1 MFIHKLRKPIIE
13 VLWCTRLNTSLP
25 CLTDTQKPPTPLALV
40 PLLLWVPSQSPI
52 QGPMDPSDLPLLD
65 RLSDSPAPLSYL
77 EPDLAET
84 NPTAFAQK
92 LQVCREK
99 PTSQLSLLPWT
110 FAAVCVWERVR
121 VFTQLCF
128 TVCLFVPPVFHVPCL
143 LCFVSHFL
151 FLKE

>member
-13 VLWCTRLNTSLP
+13 VLLCTRLNTSLP
-25 CLTDTQKPPTPLALV
+25 CLTDTQTPPTPLAFV
-40 PLLLWVPSQSPI
+40 PLLVSVPSQSPI
-52 QGPMDPSDLPLLD
+52 QGPMDPSDLPLLE

-110 FAAVCVWERVR
+110 FAAVCVWARECVSSLSC
-121 VFTQLCF
+121 VSLC
-128 TVCLFVPPVFHVPCL
+128 VCLSLQSFMYLV
-143 LCFVSHFL
+143 CFVLSLIFC
-151 FLKE
+151 F